1 MGKKIVYKK
10 NNWISTEYI
19 ANEFDKYVKR
29 ELLISVNN
37 ATRISSRVYPTA
49 YAQLPQAKSLD
60 QHLLS

>member
-10 NNWISTEYI
+10 NNWISKEYI

-37 ATRISSRVYPTA
+37 ATKVLDNKLRIWRYP
-49 YAQLPQAKSLD
+49 LGR
-60 QHLLS
+60 LSC

>member
-37 ATRISSRVYPTA
+37 ATKV
-49 YAQLPQAKSLD
+49 LD
-60 QHLLS
+60 KEMQNWRCLLVRLSC

>member
-37 ATRISSRVYPTA
+37 ATKV
-49 YAQLPQAKSLD
+49 LD
-60 QHLLS
+60 KEMQNWRCPLVRLSC